1 MAALAII
8 NPAAGGGRCRG
19 LAPAALARL
28 RGAGIAIDS
37 KETAAPG
44 DAARFA
50 AEAYARGVR
59 RFVAVGGD
67 GTAYEIL
74 NGLFPQASAAHDRRV
89 TLGFLPLGTG
99 NSFLRDFTDHGAE
112 DALQA
117 IVEDRHRPCDV
128 VRLEHDQGELFYINL
143 LSLGFVADV
152 CSTANRRFKRFGV
165 ASYALAVM
173 LQTARLSPQ
182 PIRFRLDGGPWVEQE
197 AIFVSLCNSRFT
209 GGT

>member
-1 MAALAII
+1 
-8 NPAAGGGRCRG
+8 
-19 LAPAALARL
+19 
-28 RGAGIAIDS
+28 
-37 KETAAPG
+37 
-44 DAARFA
+44 
-50 AEAYARGVR
+50 
-59 RFVAVGGD
+59 
-67 GTAYEIL
+67 
-74 NGLFPQASAAHDRRV
+74 
-89 TLGFLPLGTG
+89 LPLGTG

-209 GGT
+209 GGTMMMAPRAQTADGAVDVIVAGRMGRLGLLRAFPKIFAGTHLDLQELSGQTARKVEFDCPGPIALMIDGEVVTREPRLLEVLPAAVEVQV